1 MDERLAPRAVFLTG
15 AGLSADSGIRTYRGA
30 DGYYSGMRAEDLM
43 SARTMK
49 DSPERVHRF
58 CDDRRREMRDYRPN
72 AAHRAIARLTADYG
86 ERVVHLTQNIDCM
99 MEACDGHA
107 STVHLH
113 GFLTR
118 MRSIGNSHV
127 LEDIGFTRYWD
138 GLPEEAPARGFRFRC
153 PKSNSLFRPDVVL
166 FGEMAP
172 AYSKLWKAVKG
183 LRRQDVLVVIG
194 TQGVVLPVNQ
204 FASGASC
211 FKILNNLDPGPDIDG
226 DLFDS
231 VLYERAADAAE
242 EIEGVV
248 RSRLGEPV
256 PSVSTGAG
264 IGG

>member
-1 MDERLAPRAVFLTG
+1 MDERLAPKAVFLTG

-49 DSPERVHRF
+49 DNPERVHRF
-58 CDDRRREMRDYRPN
+58 CDDRRREMAGYLPN
-72 AAHRAIARLTADYG
+72 EAHRAIARLAADYG
-86 ERVVHLTQNIDCM
+86 DRVMHLTQNIDCM
-99 MEACDGHA
+99 MEACDGHS
-107 STVHLH
+107 STIHLH

-127 LEDIGFTRYWD
+127 VEDIGFTRYWD
-138 GLPEEAPARGFRFRC
+138 GLPEEAPSRGFRFRC

-172 AYSKLWKAVKG
+172 AYSKLWKAIKG
-183 LRRQDVLVVIG
+183 LRRQDVLVVVG

-204 FASGASC
+204 FAAGAPC
-211 FKILNNLDPGPDIDG
+211 FKILNNLDLGPDIDG

-231 VLYERAADAAE
+231 VLYEKAAVAAAE
-242 EIEGVV
+242 IESVV
-248 RSRLGEPV
+248 RERLGKPASAPHVEF
-256 PSVSTGAG
+256 GIAG
-264 IGG
+264 